1 MRSRSLSARG
11 TSIALVTF
19 VRFHPSTSEAPMTRF
34 SSTAFLTSLACSA
47 FAACGDMGDSS
58 SAGAADAGQTFSD
71 ACGPSGGSCTAAD
84 GTTASSPDTTASETW
99 SSQDAWTADTASPG
113 DTGPGGNTNVSFG
126 GAQDFGYMRA
136 LIESG
141 RVPHPTDL
149 DPAGFYAEHA
159 TPLPAPVCGERLCVQ
174 AMLGVMAN
182 LINGQSCTMLQLGL
196 NSPIVVAE
204 SDRPPLTLAVVVDVS
219 GSMVGGDKIDYVKA
233 GLERLVSEL
242 NDDDRIALIT
252 YETMVTVV
260 QPMIEV
266 RGHRNDLLGL
276 VRGLAASGSTNLHDG
291 LERGYDEILAHYDS
305 GRQNRL
311 ILLSDGNP
319 TVGITDTERIL
330 DMSAGYNSD
339 GVGLTTVG
347 LGTDFNLQLMQG
359 LAEQADGNFYFLES
373 GTAVDEVFTEELA
386 YFTLPVAFDVTLE
399 VRSGQLY
406 DVDRI
411 SGTKRMTATG
421 GDAKLEVPSVFFA
434 HRKAHDDVH
443 EGPDGVGRRG
453 GGSLLLLEMMPTI
466 WNGATPAEGDVAE
479 VVLTFREPGSDALKE
494 DRVLVH
500 YPHAPGEI
508 LERGFFDGPIVTK
521 SFVVM
526 NLYFGIETACLLF
539 HGGEAREA
547 RDLLEQVIAAA
558 ADYEDSANDGAGDVD
573 IQLDIAM
580 LDDLVAVIENLG
592 GLNVPPPAPPAN
604 PWPCD

>member
-1 MRSRSLSARG
+1 MHRLSL
-11 TSIALVTF
+11 TLLI
-19 VRFHPSTSEAPMTRF
+19 
-34 SSTAFLTSLACSA
+34 TSLACSSSLI
-47 FAACGDMGDSS
+47 ACGADDAS
-58 SAGAADAGQTFSD
+58 SAATADTTQTD
-71 ACGPSGGSCTAAD
+71 ACGPSGGCSSPD
-84 GTTASSPDTTASETW
+84 GTTASSPDTTTFETW
-99 SSQDAWTADTASPG
+99 TSQDASTGADTASPNDTG
-113 DTGPGGNTNVSFG
+113 SDTGPTGNTNVSYG
-126 GAQDFGYMRA
+126 GAQDFGYVRA

-141 RVPHPTDL
+141 RVPHPSDL
-149 DPAGFYAEHA
+149 DPAGFYAEHS

-174 AMLGVMAN
+174 AMLGVMSN

-196 NSPIVVAE
+196 NSPIVVDE
-204 SDRPPLTLAVVVDVS
+204 TDRPPLTLAVVVDVS

-260 QPMIEV
+260 QPMVEV

-291 LERGYDEILAHYDS
+291 LERGYDEILGHYDS

-319 TVGITDTERIL
+319 TVGITDTARIL
-330 DMSAGYNSD
+330 DMSAAYNSD

-399 VRSGQLY
+399 VRSGDFYQ
-406 DVDRI
+406 VDRI
-411 SGTKRMTATG
+411 SGSKRMTATD

-453 GGSLLLLEMMPTI
+453 GGSLLLLEMMPTT
-466 WNGATPAEGDVAE
+466 WDGETPAEGDVAE

-539 HGGEAREA
+539 HGGQAREG

-558 ADYEDSANDGAGDVD
+558 ADYEDSANDGDGDVD

-580 LDDLVAVIENLG
+580 LEDLVEVIEDLG
-592 GLNVPPPAPPAN
+592 GLNVPPPPPPSN

>member
-1 MRSRSLSARG
+1 
-11 TSIALVTF
+11 
-19 VRFHPSTSEAPMTRF
+19 MTRF
-34 SSTAFLTSLACSA
+34 SLSAMLTSLAC
-47 FAACGDMGDSS
+47 FTPLAACGDDDSS
-58 SAGAADAGQTFSD
+58 SAGVSD
-71 ACGPSGGSCTAAD
+71 TQGGCGSGCSVPD
-84 GTTASSPDTTASETW
+84 GTTSTTADTSVASEVSAETW
-99 SSQDAWTADTASPG
+99 SPSEDAWQGADTAVPG
-113 DTGPGGNTNVSFG
+113 DTGPTGNTNVSFG
-126 GAQDFGYMRA
+126 GAQDFGYVRA
-136 LIESG
+136 LIEAG
-141 RVPHPTDL
+141 RVPHPSDL

-174 AMLGVMAN
+174 AMLGVMSN
-182 LINGQSCTMLQLGL
+182 LLNGQSCTMLQLGL

-204 SDRPPLTLAVVVDVS
+204 GDRPPLTLAVVVDLS
-219 GSMVGGDKIDYVKA
+219 GSMVGGDKIDYVKI

-252 YETMVTVV
+252 YETTVSVV
-260 QPMIEV
+260 QPMTAV
-266 RGHRNDLLGL
+266 RGHRNDLLTI
-276 VRGLAASGSTNLHDG
+276 VRGLQANGSTNLYDG
-291 LERGYDEILAHYDS
+291 LERGYDEILANYDS

-319 TVGITDTERIL
+319 TVGITDTPRIL
-330 DMSAGYNSD
+330 EMSAGYNSD

-347 LGTDFNLQLMQG
+347 LGTDFNLALMQG

-386 YFTLPVAFDVTLE
+386 YFTLPVAFDVKLE
-399 VRSGQLY
+399 VRSGDFYQ
-406 DVDRI
+406 VDGV
-411 SGTKRMTATG
+411 SGTKRMTLAN

-434 HRKAHDDVH
+434 HRKSADDVH

-453 GGSLLLLEMMPTI
+453 GGSLLLLEMMPTP
-466 WNGATPAEGDVAE
+466 WNGVTPAEGDVAE

-508 LERGFFDGPIVTK
+508 LEQGYFEGPIVTK

-526 NLYFGIETACLLF
+526 NLYFGIETASLLF
-539 HGGEAREA
+539 HGGQAREA

-558 ADYEDSANDGAGDVD
+558 ADYEDSANDGQGD
-573 IQLDIAM
+573 LDIRLDIEM
-580 LDDLVAVIENLG
+580 LDDLVAVIEDLG
-592 GLNVPPPAPPAN
+592 RLNEPPPAPPAN